1 MINIRKVIPNYSRKI
16 TSICSHAH
24 RVNHAW
30 QEAEN
35 WFRGRLTIK
44 PQTFC
49 GLKEIEQK
57 SMKIQQ
63 KNQQCVIITRSR
75 ITNKMPAESK
85 ENWCA
90 DRLIS
95 FEESFSGLEE

>member
-1 MINIRKVIPNYSRKI
+1 LEDIDF
-16 TSICSHAH
+16 SHCRPYH
-24 RVNHAW
+24 RVHHQW

-35 WFRGRLTIK
+35 WYRGRLTIK

-49 GLKEIEQK
+49 GLKEIDQK
-57 SMKIQQ
+57 TMKIQQ
-63 KNQQCVIITRSR
+63 KNRQCVIITRLR
-75 ITNKMPAESK
+75 ITNKMPLHLANRSA

-90 DRLIS
+90 DGLIN